1 MPGELPKLAV
11 NDGILGAP
19 VLTAGLAT
27 PPVVPL
33 SAVAFQEEFFRLRPP
48 ALLPLSLNQYLGQ

>member
-48 ALLPLSLNQYLGQ
+48 ALLPL